1 MKDIPYRK
9 QRIIEAAIEVLKE
22 NPVERA
28 TVRKIAQQAGLTTGA
43 IYHHYKNKDELLFDV
58 ITRSL
63 QFTHHLTDATKNQE
77 RKTGEELLQEII
89 REVEKRFSK
98 VEEQRLFL
106 ILLNDA
112 IAQETAIRDKYAE
125 NYREIIANAYQLL
138 GESLG
143 IYNSEKGRAVA
154 SILIAALDGMA
165 IQQSLDVLPEERDEM
180 VGTFVDF
187 FLKSIPAYLNSNR

>member
-63 QFTHHLTDATKNQE
+63 QFTHHLTDAKKIKRERREKNSFRKLYE
-77 RKTGEELLQEII
+77 R
-89 REVEKRFSK
+89 
-98 VEEQRLFL
+98 
-106 ILLNDA
+106 
-112 IAQETAIRDKYAE
+112 
-125 NYREIIANAYQLL
+125 
-138 GESLG
+138 
-143 IYNSEKGRAVA
+143 
-154 SILIAALDGMA
+154 
-165 IQQSLDVLPEERDEM
+165 
-180 VGTFVDF
+180 
-187 FLKSIPAYLNSNR
+187 

>member
-1 MKDIPYRK
+1 
-9 QRIIEAAIEVLKE
+9 
-22 NPVERA
+22 ERA

-180 VGTFVDF
+180 VETFVEF

>member
-9 QRIIEAAIEVLKE
+9 QRIIEAAIEVLKK

-63 QFTHHLTDATKNQE
+63 QFTHHLTDATKNHE
-77 RKTGEELLQEII
+77 RKGGEELLQEII

-143 IYNSEKGRAVA
+143 IYDSEV
-154 SILIAALDGMA
+154 
-165 IQQSLDVLPEERDEM
+165 
-180 VGTFVDF
+180 
-187 FLKSIPAYLNSNR
+187 N

>member
-1 MKDIPYRK
+1 M
-9 QRIIEAAIEVLKE
+9 
-22 NPVERA
+22 
-28 TVRKIAQQAGLTTGA
+28 
-43 IYHHYKNKDELLFDV
+43 
-58 ITRSL
+58 
-63 QFTHHLTDATKNQE
+63 
-77 RKTGEELLQEII
+77 
-89 REVEKRFSK
+89 
-98 VEEQRLFL
+98 EEQRLFL

-165 IQQSLDVLPEERDEM
+165 IQQSLDVLPEEGDQM
-180 VGTFVDF
+180 VETFVDF
-187 FLKSIPAYLNSNR
+187 FLKSIPAYLNSNT